1 MKPKLLKISVAPENS
16 FSSRFDSVPFFYSE
30 WHFHPE
36 VELVYI
42 QKGSGTQ
49 FIGNDIAHFNEGDMV
64 LVGSNLPH
72 LWKCDDVYFA
82 KGSELRA
89 ESLVVHFMPQIFG
102 EHFMGLPENRLIV
115 DLLEKA
121 KQGIKIMG
129 DSRQKVHH
137 YMESLLLV
145 RGSERLIVLLQILQ
159 ALSLSNDLELI
170 AANNMEHPP
179 SIREGERMNA
189 VFHYLINN
197 FSKVVT
203 LEAVAAQANLSPN
216 AFCRFFKVRS
226 KKTFSQYLLEM
237 RISHACKLL
246 ADTDKSVGNIHYE
259 CGFNSSSH
267 FNRYFKQ
274 INGITPMEYRRRQQ
288 SKEG

>member
-42 QKGSGTQ
+42 QKGSGTR

-72 LWKCDDVYFA
+72 LWKCDDAYFA
-82 KGSELRA
+82 KGSELKA
-89 ESLVVHFMPQIFG
+89 ESLVVHFMPEIFG
-102 EHFMGLPENRLIV
+102 DYFMKLPENRLINE
-115 DLLEKA
+115 LLEKA
-121 KQGIKIMG
+121 KQGIRING
-129 DSRQKVHH
+129 DTIQKVHQ
-137 YMESLLLV
+137 YMETLLLV
-145 RGSERLIVLLQILQ
+145 RGSERLIVLLQILHT
-159 ALSLSNDLELI
+159 LSLSKDLELI

-179 SIREGERMNA
+179 SIKEGERMNA
-189 VFHYLINN
+189 VFHYLIDN

-203 LEAVAAQANLSPN
+203 LEAVASEANLSPN
-216 AFCRFFKVRS
+216 AFCRYFKSRT

-246 ADTDKSVGNIHYE
+246 ADTDKSISIIHYD

-274 INGITPMEYRRRQQ
+274 INGITPLEYRRRQQ
-288 SKEG
+288 GKEG